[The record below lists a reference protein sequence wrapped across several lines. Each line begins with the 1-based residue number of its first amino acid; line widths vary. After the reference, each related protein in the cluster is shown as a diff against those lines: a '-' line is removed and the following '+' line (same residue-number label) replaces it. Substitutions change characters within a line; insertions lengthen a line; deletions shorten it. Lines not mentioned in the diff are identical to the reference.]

1 MGDINVSAIEEFKRV
16 NERYQ
21 FMIEQKNDLITAG
34 KNLRNVISEI
44 TTTMEKQFREE
55 FAVINEYFGE
65 SFRKL
70 FEEDKLSLYWKIRMM
85 Y

>member
-1 MGDINVSAIEEFKRV
+1 M
-16 NERYQ
+16 
-21 FMIEQKNDLITAG
+21 ITAG
-34 KNLRNVISEI
+34 KNLRNAISEI

-70 FEEDKLSLYWKIRMM
+70 FGGGQAKLVLEDRMM